1 MTLQTFK
8 QHLRLW
14 RTAAQTDGR
23 QPLSIGPSYATVEFL
38 PAVLEV
44 QEAPPSP
51 VGRSILWMI
60 ILVFVSAV
68 LWSSFSSIDIV
79 AIAPGKI
86 IPNGHSKTIQP
97 YETGVVAAIHVQD
110 GQVVRQGEVLIE
122 LDATQN
128 GADRDRATIEYRAA
142 LVEAARLRALIAG
155 EGRFIAP
162 PESDPQLVLL
172 QQQLL
177 RDQLAEFGVRV
188 DAARHLIDQRKAAV
202 EATNDNIRRLEVTVP
217 MEIERA
223 TAYRKLLDQQFVS
236 KMDYL
241 QIEQQR
247 IDRAQELAGQ
257 RSKLRQDQ
265 AALAESEK
273 TYHALI
279 SEFQQIKQAE
289 LSSTETKAASLL
301 QDVRKAEQK
310 TALQRLVAPVDG
322 VVQQLA
328 IHTVGGVVA
337 PAQPLLVLVP
347 QDHPV
352 EVEAQLENKDIGFVR
367 EGQPVEIKV
376 ETFPFTLY
384 GTIPGKVLTVSDD
397 AVPLDKDKGG
407 LVYAS
412 RVSMDRSTV
421 MAEGKQI
428 HLSPGMAVTVEIKTG
443 QRRVIEYL
451 LSPLLKSAQESMR
464 ER

>member
-1 MTLQTFK
+1 M
-8 QHLRLW
+8 
-14 RTAAQTDGR
+14 
-23 QPLSIGPSYATVEFL
+23 
-38 PAVLEV
+38 

-177 RDQLAEFGVRV
+177 RDQLAEFGARV